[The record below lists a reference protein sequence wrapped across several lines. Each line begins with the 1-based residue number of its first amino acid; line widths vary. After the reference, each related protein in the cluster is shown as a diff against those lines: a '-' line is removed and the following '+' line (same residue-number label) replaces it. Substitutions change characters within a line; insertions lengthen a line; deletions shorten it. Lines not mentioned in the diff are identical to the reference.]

1 MLGAAEKSGAE
12 IAGRRSGLLVCAETL
27 DTLNTT
33 EELMGTNLFDLSGRV
48 AVVTGG
54 GTGLGNGMA
63 AGLAQ
68 AGALVVL
75 ASRRQSIVDQAAER
89 IRAAG
94 GKAVG
99 MTLDVTRTKEL
110 PAFFERVAKQHGGL
124 DILVN
129 NAGTNRRVS
138 ALEFSEQDWDTVMDL
153 NLKAVFFCSQAA
165 ARIMKDRGGGKIIN
179 TASLAST
186 YTSLNQAAYAPSK
199 GGIKQLTQQLA
210 LELAPFRIN
219 VNAIGPGWYRT
230 PLNDDLFR
238 DEGWARAVTAMIPW
252 GRTGTPDDLMGTTI
266 FLASRASDYVTG
278 QTIYV
283 DGGMLAGYRVHR
295 MPSTTS

>member
-1 MLGAAEKSGAE
+1 
-12 IAGRRSGLLVCAETL
+12 V
-27 DTLNTT
+27 
-33 EELMGTNLFDLSGRV
+33 GTDLFDLSGRV

-54 GTGLGNGMA
+54 GTGLGKGMA

-75 ASRRQSIVDQAAER
+75 ASRRQSVVDQAAEE
-89 IRAAG
+89 IRVTG

-99 MTLDVTRTKEL
+99 AALDVTRTQSL
-110 PAFFERVAKQHGGL
+110 PGFFESVVKRHGRL

-129 NAGTNRRVS
+129 NAGTNRRAP
-138 ALEFSEQDWDTVMDL
+138 ALEYSEEDWDTVMDL
-153 NLKAVFFCSQAA
+153 NLKAVFFCCQAA
-165 ARIMKDRGGGKIIN
+165 ARIMKDRGSGKIIN
-179 TASLAST
+179 TASLSST

-199 GGIKQLTQQLA
+199 GGIKLLTQHLA

-238 DEGWARAVTAMIPW
+238 DEAWARAVVAMTPW
-252 GRTGTPDDLMGTTI
+252 GRVGTPEDLMGAVI

-278 QTIYV
+278 QVIYV

-295 MPSTTS
+295 MPKEVT

>member
-1 MLGAAEKSGAE
+1 
-12 IAGRRSGLLVCAETL
+12 
-27 DTLNTT
+27 
-33 EELMGTNLFDLSGRV
+33 MGTNLFDLSGRV

-54 GTGLGNGMA
+54 GTGLGKGMA
-63 AGLAQ
+63 VGLAQ
-68 AGALVVL
+68 AGAFVIL
-75 ASRRQSIVDQAAER
+75 ASRRQQVVAQAAGE

-94 GKAVG
+94 GKAAG
-99 MTLDVTRTKEL
+99 MALDVTQTEQL
-110 PAFFERVAKQHGGL
+110 PAFFQAVVKQHGRL

-138 ALEFSEQDWDTVMDL
+138 ALEFSEQDWDAVLDL

-165 ARIMKDRGGGKIIN
+165 ARIMKNQGGGKIIN
-179 TASLAST
+179 NASLATT
-186 YTSLNQAAYAPSK
+186 YTSVNQAAYAPSK
-199 GGIKQLTQQLA
+199 GGVKQLTQHLA

-238 DEGWARAVTAMIPW
+238 DEAWARAVTAMIPW
-252 GRTGTPDDLMGTTI
+252 GRSGTPDDLMGATI

-278 QTIYV
+278 QVIYV
-283 DGGMLAGYRVHR
+283 DGGMLAGYRVHK

>member
-1 MLGAAEKSGAE
+1 
-12 IAGRRSGLLVCAETL
+12 
-27 DTLNTT
+27 
-33 EELMGTNLFDLSGRV
+33 MGTDLFDLSGRV

-54 GTGLGNGMA
+54 GTGLGKGMA

-75 ASRRQSIVDQAAER
+75 AGRRQSVVDQTAEE
-89 IRAAG
+89 IRGMG

-99 MTLDVTRTKEL
+99 MALDVTGIKAL
-110 PAFFERVAKQHGGL
+110 PAFFEMVARRHGRL

-129 NAGTNRRVS
+129 NAGTNRRAS
-138 ALEFSEQDWDTVMDL
+138 ALEYSEADWDTVMDL

-165 ARIMKDRGGGKIIN
+165 GRIMKEQGGGKIIN

-186 YTSLNQAAYAPSK
+186 YTSSNQSAYAPSK
-199 GGIKQLTQQLA
+199 GGVKQLTQHLA

-230 PLNDDLFR
+230 PLNNDLFR
-238 DEGWARAVTAMIPW
+238 DEGWARGVTAMVPW
-252 GRTGTPDDLMGTTI
+252 GRTGTPEDLMGATI
-266 FLASRASDYVTG
+266 FLASRASDYITG
-278 QTIYV
+278 QIIYV
-283 DGGMLAGYRVHR
+283 DGGMLAGYRVQR
-295 MPSTTS
+295 LPNTTP

>member
-1 MLGAAEKSGAE
+1 
-12 IAGRRSGLLVCAETL
+12 
-27 DTLNTT
+27 
-33 EELMGTNLFDLSGRV
+33 MGTNLFDLSGRV

-68 AGALVVL
+68 AGALVIL

-110 PAFFERVAKQHGGL
+110 PAFFETVAKRHGGL

-186 YTSLNQAAYAPSK
+186 YTSLNQGAYAPSK
-199 GGIKQLTQQLA
+199 GGVKQLTQHLA

-230 PLNDDLFR
+230 PLSDDLFQ

-252 GRTGTPDDLMGTTI
+252 GRTGTPDDLMGATI

-278 QTIYV
+278 QLIYV

-295 MPSTTS
+295 MPKDPS

>member
-1 MLGAAEKSGAE
+1 
-12 IAGRRSGLLVCAETL
+12 
-27 DTLNTT
+27 
-33 EELMGTNLFDLSGRV
+33 MGSDLFDLSGRV

-54 GTGLGNGMA
+54 GTGLGKGMA
-63 AGLAQ
+63 EGLAQ

-75 ASRRQSIVDQAAER
+75 AGRRQGIVDQSAEE
-89 IRAAG
+89 IRGKG

-99 MTLDVTRTKEL
+99 MALDVTRTKDL
-110 PAFFERVAKQHGGL
+110 PAFFETVAKRHGRL

-129 NAGTNRRVS
+129 NAGTNRRAP
-138 ALEFSEQDWDTVMDL
+138 ALDYSEEDWDLVMDL

-165 ARIMKDRGGGKIIN
+165 GRIMKEQGGGKIIN

-186 YTSLNQAAYAPSK
+186 YASVNQSAYAPSK
-199 GGIKQLTQQLA
+199 GGIKQLTQHLA

-238 DEGWARAVTAMIPW
+238 DEGWARGVLALVPW
-252 GRTGTPDDLMGTTI
+252 GRTGTPEDLMGATI

-278 QTIYV
+278 QIIYV
-283 DGGMLAGYRVHR
+283 DGGMLAGYRVQR
-295 MPSTTS
+295 VPNTTP

>member
-1 MLGAAEKSGAE
+1 
-12 IAGRRSGLLVCAETL
+12 
-27 DTLNTT
+27 
-33 EELMGTNLFDLSGRV
+33 MGTDLFDLSGRV

-54 GTGLGNGMA
+54 GTGLGKGMA

-68 AGALVVL
+68 AGALVIL
-75 ASRRQSIVDQAAER
+75 ASRRQRVVDQAAEE

-94 GKAVG
+94 GEAVG
-99 MTLDVTRTKEL
+99 MALDVAHAKEL
-110 PAFFERVAKQHGGL
+110 PAFFEKVVQRHGRL

-129 NAGTNRRVS
+129 NAGTNRRAP
-138 ALEFSEQDWDTVMDL
+138 ALEYSERDWDTVMDL

-179 TASLAST
+179 TASLASA
-186 YTSLNQAAYAPSK
+186 YTSVNQAAYAPSK
-199 GGIKQLTQQLA
+199 GGIKLLTRQLA

-252 GRTGTPDDLMGTTI
+252 GRTGAPEDLMGATI
-266 FLASRASDYVTG
+266 FLASRASEYITG
-278 QTIYV
+278 QIIYV

-295 MPSTTS
+295 LA